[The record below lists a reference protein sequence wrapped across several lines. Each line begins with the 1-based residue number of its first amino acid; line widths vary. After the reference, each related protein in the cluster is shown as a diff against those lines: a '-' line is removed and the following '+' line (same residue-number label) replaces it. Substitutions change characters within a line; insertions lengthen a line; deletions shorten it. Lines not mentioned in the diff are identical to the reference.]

1 MYCLDPTNTLLI
13 LNLKENAQKK
23 LILGQWSY
31 QRGLRRTPIEGDSST
46 TTSKET
52 TSAQSNSGQSDTGNK
67 INPDILEK
75 SDQHE
80 TVVDNVSPIVSD
92 LEDDG
97 QEQPKNVNEDGI
109 EFRESC
115 LPLVPYTQSQWTDT
129 E

>member
-1 MYCLDPTNTLLI
+1 MFAI
-13 LNLKENAQKK
+13 SV
-23 LILGQWSY
+23 ILGQWSY
-31 QRGLRRTPIEGDSST
+31 QRGLRRTPMEGDSSI

-52 TSAQSNSGQSDTGNK
+52 TSAQSNSGQSDPGNK
-67 INPDILEK
+67 ASSNILDK
-75 SDQHE
+75 SHQHE

-92 LEDDG
+92 MEDEG
-97 QEQPKNVNEDGI
+97 EEKQKERNEDGI